1 MFVYLVTTY
10 LISQNLKHATVI
22 SNFQIELCFNRLDI
36 SIMSH
41 SPMQRFYKHKSQN
54 IFCMNHEILHST
66 KTTKVICNTVMILGK
81 NKKTQMYYFS
91 FDRDSFKDPLHV
103 IVFCFHKCITL
114 I

>member
-1 MFVYLVTTY
+1 
-10 LISQNLKHATVI
+10 
-22 SNFQIELCFNRLDI
+22 
-36 SIMSH
+36 MSH